1 MMKYPVD
8 AKLYDY
14 FEFVCCEVSAK
25 LEAWGTRFG
34 PVTSDSE
41 AKAKDRRGL
50 KEQLLG
56 NVSTIQVANIIEMDC
71 GVDE

>member
-8 AKLYDY
+8 AKLCNY

-34 PVTSDSE
+34 PVTSDGE
-41 AKAKDRRGL
+41 AKAKDWRGL
-50 KEQLLG
+50 EEQLL
-56 NVSTIQVANIIEMDC
+56 EM
-71 GVDE
+71 